1 MLNDT
6 IKFITLFGGFLSL
19 AVASAHLVERNKTD
33 THYLIF
39 GFLCSLGIWQIYHGF
54 MISGFLFTHPHL
66 ALVHVP
72 FLYLSAPFL
81 YFYYQILTRDN
92 FRFSRSALCH
102 FIPVIV
108 ILALIAPF
116 YIKSSDEKLELLQ
129 TFVGLRGKSRV
140 FPQYPYIVISIVT
153 IISGYA
159 FVVIKDAVRMFRRK
173 MFVERNTTLFSI
185 IIVAFNFTMI
195 IIYITGFLIMK
206 LVMQSSVH
214 YLVIIK
220 TISTIMTAEIYV
232 ILLLKWRYP
241 SYIKHLK
248 AEAQKIRYSTSR
260 IEKIDVDSI
269 LDRLTDLMENE
280 KLFCDEEI
288 TLSKLADELD
298 ITTYQLS
305 QILNERLNKN
315 FNTYINEYRIRESE
329 NYLLED
335 HKRSV
340 LSVSYAVGFNT
351 VTSFYNAFYKL
362 HGMTPAQFRE
372 KCRKHA

>member
-1 MLNDT
+1 MVT
-6 IKFITLFGGFLSL
+6 EIIKFFTLFGGCLSF

-33 THYLIF
+33 AHYLIF
-39 GFLCSLGIWQIYHGF
+39 GFLCSLGVWQIYHGF
-54 MISGFLFTHPHL
+54 MISGFLFQNPHL

-92 FRFSRSALCH
+92 FRFRRSSLCH
-102 FIPVIV
+102 FIPVI
-108 ILALIAPF
+108 IIIALIAPF
-116 YIKSSDEKLELLQ
+116 YIKSGDEKLELLQ

-140 FPQYPYIVISIVT
+140 FPQYPYIVLSIVT

-159 FVVIKDAVRMFRRK
+159 FIVIRDAIKMFRKK
-173 MFVERNTTLFSI
+173 MLVERNTTVYSI
-185 IIVAFNFTMI
+185 IIVGFNFTMI
-195 IIYITGFLIMK
+195 IVYIIGFLVMK
-206 LVMQSSVH
+206 LVLQNSLN

-220 TISTIMTAEIYV
+220 TISSIMTAEIYV

-241 SYIKHLK
+241 NYIRHIKS
-248 AEAQKIRYSTSR
+248 EAQKIRYSTSR
-260 IEKIDVDSI
+260 IEKINVDSI
-269 LDRLTDLMENE
+269 LQRLSELMENE
-280 KLFCDEEI
+280 KLFCDEDI
-288 TLSKLADELD
+288 SLARLADELG

-305 QILNERLNKN
+305 QILNEKLNKN

-329 NYLLED
+329 NYLVED

-351 VTSFYNAFYKL
+351 VTSFYNAFYKF
-362 HGMTPAQFRE
+362 HGMTPAQFRD
-372 KCRKHA
+372 KNKKRA